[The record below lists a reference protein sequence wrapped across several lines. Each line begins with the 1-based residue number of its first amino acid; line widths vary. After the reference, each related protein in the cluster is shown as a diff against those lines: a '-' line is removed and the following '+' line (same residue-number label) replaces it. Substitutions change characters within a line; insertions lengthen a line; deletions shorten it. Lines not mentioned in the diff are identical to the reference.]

1 MRNMSFKKIM
11 INSIFLFTM
20 CLVMSFFLFSSSIYR
35 GDDTYFHMYR
45 IMGLVNSF
53 QDGQIIPRIYPY
65 ANAEFGYATPLFYCD
80 YFLYPFAIL
89 YRLGLSEVKAYQLMK
104 AFYVSVSILTSFYA
118 FNKVFK
124 NNKWMPH
131 IATVLYACC
140 NYHLIDIYIRDA
152 FGEYLAFCWIPLIL
166 LAMYEVLFEQKDSWV
181 LLGVSF
187 AFLAMSH
194 AITFALFC
202 VVFLIAILSFLF
214 INRKDVQI
222 LKRTSLTVIKGTILG
237 ALLAASFLLPL
248 LEQMSSQKFVVSY
261 YKEFFDAANAP
272 PIKQLLFTPFI
283 NGNVLVG
290 NESPIVLFNLGY
302 VYYFVPLLYLFLL
315 VKKQGRIDVTLSFCI
330 AYFFVFLSLG
340 LIKFTGPLQFLNTF
354 QFYFRFYIVAFPLLT
369 YVIAYC
375 LCQMTGLI
383 RKLLIIFVL
392 AYSICALALMID
404 MDVNSDRRYNSFAEM
419 SDIMQTDQPYDIAQ
433 LSAGDYLPAN
443 DVYQYFWEDSKF
455 IKKVNENRHDYEV
468 ICTEVDGEY
477 LPLAYERQ
485 GTTIRFSYDSDYEE
499 LIMLPLTYYKG
510 YRIYLINEDGSK
522 TRLEYE
528 DIGRYKQLAFRCK
541 SGSHVY
547 ECNYEGTMIQKTSFI
562 ISAITAAA
570 LAVYLMKRKVSNKGI

>member
-1 MRNMSFKKIM
+1 
-11 INSIFLFTM
+11 
-20 CLVMSFFLFSSSIYR
+20 
-35 GDDTYFHMYR
+35 
-45 IMGLVNSF
+45 
-53 QDGQIIPRIYPY
+53 
-65 ANAEFGYATPLFYCD
+65 
-80 YFLYPFAIL
+80 
-89 YRLGLSEVKAYQLMK
+89 MK

-222 LKRTSLTVIKGTILG
+222 LKSTFLTVIKGTILG

-261 YKEFFDAANAP
+261 YKELLDAANVP
-272 PIKQLLFTPFI
+272 PIKQLLFTPFV
-283 NGNVLVG
+283 NGIIVAG

-375 LCQMTGLI
+375 LCQLTGLV

-404 MDVNSDRRYNSFAEM
+404 MDVNSDQRYNSFTEM
-419 SDIMQTDQPYDIAQ
+419 RNNLMQMGIPYDYAQ

-570 LAVYLMKRKVSNKGI
+570 LAVYLMKHKVSNKGL